1 MKVRTGSYE
10 LVHGRKPGGYGMW
23 VFDING
29 HIKMFGGIFRVSLK
43 MAKLFA
49 MGCLKDRNA
58 VINVLP

>member
-1 MKVRTGSYE
+1 MKIRTGSYE

-23 VFDING
+23 AFDING
-29 HIKMFGGIFRVSLK
+29 HIKTFGGIFRVSLK

-49 MGCLKDRNA
+49 TGHLRNRKA